1 MRVNL
6 LHALGA
12 EQPVLAHAEDLVL
25 DLGLEP
31 VISACADGDPV
42 VREVV
47 EATLLRPL
55 TSASDIL
62 FRQDVMR
69 DFVRHPALLRSL
81 HDVTTR
87 SLGAEREARRHIYGL
102 TDRPESRLH
111 SSVELL
117 SLLLGFLREL
127 RQLADSNAAVVDSDG
142 VTAFLAATSADL
154 SDDYLDQVAVNLDSL
169 RFRSGIPST
178 VRLSPGNG
186 IVDYRVDQPPAHQGR
201 LREFLG
207 VLKRSPFVVTIAPR
221 DEAGATALR
230 HMRDFSLNELADTL
244 EHAAT
249 HVQGYLH
256 RLHRE
261 TAFYVGALNLL
272 HEFQRRHVVRCY
284 PEPDDSQPRILAFTD
299 LCDAGLAL
307 RGQDAPVT
315 NDLDADGRSLILITG
330 ANSGGKS
337 TFLRSVGLAQLLTQA
352 GLPVPAR
359 TLRVSPAAQVL
370 THFKREEESSLISGK
385 LDEELT
391 RMSGLVPD
399 LVPGSLVLFN
409 ESFASTYEAEG
420 SEIARNVVLA
430 LTRRGMRV
438 VYVTH
443 MYQLG
448 EGLQELHDEEHLFLR
463 TTLRPD
469 GRPSYRLHVGA
480 PEPRSNGVE
489 MYDRVFRAAGPTG
502 RLPAA

>member
-12 EQPVLAHAEDLVL
+12 EQSPAPHAEDLVL

-31 VISACADGDPV
+31 VISACAEGDPV
-42 VREVV
+42 VRDVMR
-47 EATLLRPL
+47 ATLLHPL
-55 TSASDIL
+55 TSASDIH

-69 DFVRHPALLRSL
+69 DFMEHPALLRSL
-81 HDVTTR
+81 HDITTR
-87 SLGAEREARRHIYGL
+87 SLGAEREARKHIWGL

-117 SLLLGFLREL
+117 SLLLDFLREL
-127 RQLADSNAAVVDSDG
+127 RKVADSNTTLVGSAG
-142 VTAFLAATSADL
+142 VSAFLAATSADL
-154 SDDYLDQVAVNLDSL
+154 SDEYLEQVALSLDSM
-169 RFRSGIPST
+169 RFRTGIPAT
-178 VRLSPGNG
+178 VRLSPVNG
-186 IVDYRVDQPPAHQGR
+186 IIDYRVDQPPARQGR
-201 LREFLG
+201 LREFFG
-207 VLKRSPFVVTIAPR
+207 TLKRSPWVVTIQPR

-230 HMRDFSLNELADTL
+230 HMRDFSLNDLADTL
-244 EHAAT
+244 ERSAT
-249 HVQGYLH
+249 HVQRYLLL
-256 RLHRE
+256 LHHE

-272 HEFQRRHVVRCY
+272 HAFQRRHVPTCF
-284 PEPDDSQPRILAFTD
+284 PKPTDSATPVLAFTD

-337 TFLRSVGLAQLLTQA
+337 TFLRSVGLAHLLTQA

-359 TLRVSPAAQVL
+359 TMKVSPAPQLL
-370 THFKREEESSLISGK
+370 THFKREEDASLTSGK

-391 RMSGLVPD
+391 RMSDLIPD
-399 LVPGSLVLFN
+399 LVAGSLVLFN
-409 ESFASTYEAEG
+409 ESFASTYEQEG

-438 VYVTH
+438 IYVTH
-443 MYQLG
+443 MYQLA
-448 EGLQELHDEEHLFLR
+448 EGLAEMHDESHLFLR
-463 TTLRPD
+463 TTLTPD
-469 GRPSYRLHVGA
+469 GRASYRLHTGA
-480 PEPRSNGVE
+480 PEPRSNGIE
-489 MYDRVFRAAGPTG
+489 MYDRVFSSAAVWPG
-502 RLPAA
+502 